1 MGPLDQ
7 NSPCVPVRGS
17 EAGRR
22 GEKEWKGVEL
32 MLILGDG
39 PIGFKEIKRVVFHRE
54 PVALSAGAKER
65 VELAAEYVRRK
76 AESGEAVY
84 GVTTGFGANRN
95 HVIPASQAR
104 ALQEKLLMSH
114 ACGVGAPLSPTVVRA
129 MMLLRINALA
139 QGNSGIRV
147 KTLELLI
154 EMLNRGLHPVV
165 PELGSVGASGD
176 LCPLA
181 HMCLPVIGLG
191 EVDIDGERVAGE
203 QALRRTG
210 LEPVKLTY
218 KEGLAL
224 LNGTQAMTALGVVA
238 AQRFSDLLN
247 AADVVGAMSFD
258 AVAGRMEA
266 LDPRIHEVRGRRG
279 QIQVAENMR
288 RLLEESELAGAERG
302 AVEGKVEYV
311 QDSYCLRCMPQVHG
325 ACRDVLTHVCEV
337 LVTEANAVTDN
348 PLVFPPADHGQ
359 QQEGA
364 VLSGGNFHGEPVAM
378 AMDYLKVAIAELGNI
393 SERRCAKL
401 TDKYFSEGLPA
412 FLVQN
417 SGLNSGMMIP
427 QYVAA
432 ALVSENKSEA
442 FPASVDS
449 IPTSANMEDHVSMGM
464 HAGLHAF
471 RILENVERIVAI
483 ELLIAGQALDMR
495 RGYRKGEGTSGAL
508 KLLREV
514 VDYME
519 EDRVMYPDIAA
530 AVALIQSR
538 KVGALV

>member
-1 MGPLDQ
+1 M
-7 NSPCVPVRGS
+7 
-17 EAGRR
+17 
-22 GEKEWKGVEL
+22 
-32 MLILGDG
+32 MLLGNGAISFD
-39 PIGFKEIKRVVFHRE
+39 EIKRVVFHRE
-54 PVALSAGAKER
+54 PVALSPDAREKVR
-65 VELAAEYVRRK
+65 LAAEFIRRK

-114 ACGVGAPLSPTVVRA
+114 ACGVGPPLSPTVVRA

-139 QGNSGIRV
+139 HGNSGIRPE
-147 KTLELLI
+147 TLELLI
-154 EMLNRGLHPVV
+154 EMLNRGLYPIV
-165 PELGSVGASGD
+165 PEIGSVGASGD

-181 HMCLPVIGLG
+181 HMCLPIIGLG
-191 EVDIDGERVAGE
+191 EVEIDGERLQGG
-203 QALRRTG
+203 QALRRAG
-210 LEPVKLTY
+210 LEPVELTY

-238 AQRFSDLLN
+238 AHRFHDLLN

-258 AVAGRMEA
+258 AVAGRLEA
-266 LDPRIHEVRGRRG
+266 LDPRIHVLRGRAG
-279 QIQVAENMR
+279 QIHAASNLR
-288 RLLEESELAGAERG
+288 KLLDGSSLAGAPPG
-302 AVEGKVEYV
+302 VVEGKMEYV

-325 ACRDVLTHVCEV
+325 ACRDVLDHVSGV

-348 PLVFPPADHGQ
+348 PLVFPPPGEFGKNAVRSTCSSDDDDFSA
-359 QQEGA
+359 EGA

-393 SERRCAKL
+393 SERRSAKL

-412 FLVQN
+412 FLVHN

-471 RILENVERIVAI
+471 RIIENVERIVAI

-495 RGYRKGEGTSGAL
+495 RGLQKGKGTQEAL
-508 KLLREV
+508 DLLRHRV
-514 VDYME
+514 PFME
-519 EDRVMYPDIAA
+519 EDRVLYPDIEE
-530 AVALIQSR
+530 AVKLIKSR
-538 KVGALV
+538 KVGGVLQRIEG